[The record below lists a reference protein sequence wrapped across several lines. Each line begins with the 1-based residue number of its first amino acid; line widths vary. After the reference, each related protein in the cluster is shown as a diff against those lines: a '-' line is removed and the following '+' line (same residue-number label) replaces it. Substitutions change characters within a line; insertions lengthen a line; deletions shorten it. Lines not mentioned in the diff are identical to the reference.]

1 LPELIL
7 RWVTVKVCFD
17 QPITV
22 TTWTE
27 QNGGFTAY
35 NVNAVAINSAG
46 YIFAGAA
53 GGVFNQPTTTTA
65 ESTIAT
71 ESFLRVEMFRRWRSI
86 PKGMPLLELRGGGV
100 IDNSQRHSET
110 EASANASTAAL
121 MGKPGLNS

>member
-1 LPELIL
+1 MLLPWRLTRLTRASLPELIL
-7 RWVTVKVCFD
+7 RCVTVKVCFD

-53 GGVFNQPTTTTA
+53 GNVFP
-65 ESTIAT
+65 STNDGD
-71 ESFLRVEMFRRWRSI
+71 S
-86 PKGMPLLELRGGGV
+86 
-100 IDNSQRHSET
+100 
-110 EASANASTAAL
+110 
-121 MGKPGLNS
+121 